1 MRPRPAPGVL
11 LVLAPL
17 IPLLLT
23 TPGCASSVCSKV
35 RADREAFTRRAAAP
49 GPHLALAVPY
59 ATLSQSVQR
68 SLASLPQVRLPL
80 PDLGPVDLGALAVT
94 IRSVAFRPAPAGS
107 VGARVSV
114 ALLSQGKPVTALELD
129 AVVAPRLDPAAGSV
143 RLRLGAA
150 DLREVRPSLPPAE
163 RKRFAEF
170 LLSLVPGA
178 ARALVGREQVE
189 ALAETFLRE
198 LVGGRWPQ
206 IRDNLLQGTD
216 DLVDLE
222 IDLGDVPLTKI
233 ELKSGA
239 TDLELWAH
247 AALPAEA
254 LSPGTAR
261 PPGSD
266 ARLVGL
272 RMSGGVAAAL
282 ANRAMAS
289 GQIPAR
295 YNRDGAPDPR
305 GELLAGVDWRAG
317 ERPLKVHAWS
327 TEGTC
332 ARLSFGGTPKA
343 AAERGGD
350 LAVEVADGTLE
361 EVTGAL
367 RVRAAVWFSGLGR
380 QTFAL
385 SESVA
390 GAIEFDM
397 LGVDYRARVVTA
409 AVSRSEL
416 EFSLALAEA
425 PRPATSRR

>member
-1 MRPRPAPGVL
+1 MRARFVPGVA

-17 IPLLLT
+17 LLAAS
-23 TPGCASSVCSKV
+23 GCASSVCNKV
-35 RADREAFTRRAAAP
+35 RADHAAFGRRAAAP
-49 GPHLALAVPY
+49 GPHLSLAVPH

-68 SLASLPQVRLPL
+68 SLARLPQVRLPL
-80 PDLGPVDLGALAVT
+80 PDLGPVDLGSLAVMV
-94 IRSVAFRPAPAGS
+94 RSVAFRPAPAGS

-114 ALLSQGKPVTALELD
+114 ALTSQGRPVTALDLD
-129 AVVAPRLDPAAGSV
+129 AVITPRLDPRAGSV
-143 RLRLGAA
+143 RLRLGAE

-189 ALAETFLRE
+189 ALADAFLRE

-206 IRDNLLQGTD
+206 IRDGLLPEAG
-216 DLVDLE
+216 DLVDVE

-233 ELKSGA
+233 ELRSGA

-247 AALPAEA
+247 AELPAAA
-254 LSPGTAR
+254 LSSGTAR
-261 PPGSD
+261 PAGVDP
-266 ARLVGL
+266 RLVAL

-305 GELLAGVDWRAG
+305 GELVAGVDWRAG

-332 ARLSFGGTPKA
+332 ARLSFGGTPQVA
-343 AAERGGD
+343 AQRGE
-350 LAVEVADGTLE
+350 LAVEVRDGELE
-361 EVTGAL
+361 EVTGSL
-367 RVRAAVWFSGLGR
+367 RVRAAVWFAGLGR
-380 QTFAL
+380 QTFAV

-390 GAIEFDM
+390 DAVEFEI
-397 LGVDYRARVVTA
+397 LGVDYRARVVAA
-409 AVSRSEL
+409 AVTPGEL

-425 PRPATSRR
+425 PQPATPRR